1 MQGLVQEERRW
12 GLNGFTLK
20 WIAMLTML
28 IDHTG
33 MVLFPQYRIFRI
45 VGRLAFPIYCFLLVE
60 GAVHTSNWKK
70 YVSRLILF
78 ALISEIPFDLA
89 RSGQIVAADAQNVFF
104 TLSFGL
110 LAVIILKEQKNRFAA
125 WTAALALILTAEF
138 LRTDYGGGGV
148 MIILIFYLLREHM
161 AAKSLCFGA
170 EIFWG
175 SGGIENYALL
185 ALVPIVCYNGKKG
198 PGGLKYLFYVFYPAH
213 LFGLYGL
220 SRWTGAGGWG

>member
-110 LAVIILKEQKNRFAA
+110 LAVIILKEQK
-125 WTAALALILTAEF
+125 
-138 LRTDYGGGGV
+138 TD
-148 MIILIFYLLREHM
+148 LL
-161 AAKSLCFGA
+161 
-170 EIFWG
+170 
-175 SGGIENYALL
+175 
-185 ALVPIVCYNGKKG
+185 
-198 PGGLKYLFYVFYPAH
+198 PGRQLWL
-213 LFGLYGL
+213 
-220 SRWTGAGGWG
+220 